1 MTKLPL
7 RGDVTKRDYT
17 HIFLFYSDTE
27 LIMLGGQTSDGS
39 ILLVTLPNI
48 ELFEQ
53 GKGWTNIGALNP
65 PRYYFFTMKM
75 NEKLINVFI

>member
-1 MTKLPL
+1 
-7 RGDVTKRDYT
+7 
-17 HIFLFYSDTE
+17 
-27 LIMLGGQTSDGS
+27 MLGGQTSDGS

-65 PRYYFFTMKM
+65 PRYYFFTMEI
-75 NEKLINVFI
+75 NEKYI